1 MDKVPAPT
9 PLVSIKGE
17 KEIKSKWINDGL
29 ILDPTLASIFKT
41 WIGPILQ
48 RLIFYSKKLTY
59 DKFGRFS
66 GSSTINS
73 GTANGNTGR
82 IVAQLLI
89 VVGLNFK
96 FERWSGNVNAVQFGM
111 QMMNALFFGHKTNG
125 VFTIA

>member
-1 MDKVPAPT
+1 M
-9 PLVSIKGE
+9 
-17 KEIKSKWINDGL
+17 NGL
-29 ILDPTLASIFKT
+29 ILDPTLASIY
-41 WIGPILQ
+41 IQ
-48 RLIFYSKKLTY
+48 RELVLFSKGYSKKLTY

-73 GTANGNTGR
+73 GTSNGNTGR